1 MSTTV
6 RTTAT
11 KAKQRVPMDSARK
24 TALVGGAFYVITFAA
39 SIPALLLLAP
49 VLHHPDYIAGAGAD
63 TSVLWGCFLDL
74 VTALAGIGSA
84 VALFSVVKRQH
95 EGFALGF
102 VTSRIVEAVFIVI
115 GVVSL
120 LAVVTLRQAG
130 TAGTDAASLVTV
142 GQALVAVRDWTF
154 LLGPTFMAGVNALLL
169 GTVMYRSRL
178 VPRIIPTLGLI
189 GGPLLLTSTTAT
201 MFGINNLGSVWSTIA
216 VAPIFVWELS
226 LGVYLVVKG
235 FQPSPITAGMAAV
248 STPPAYRD
256 VAA

>member
-6 RTTAT
+6 RNTAT
-11 KAKQRVPMDSARK
+11 KAKRTAPMDSARK

-49 VLHHPDYIAGAGAD
+49 VLHHPDYITSAGAD

-74 VTALAGIGSA
+74 ITALAGIGSA

-130 TAGTDAASLVTV
+130 TAGADPATLVTV
-142 GQALVAVRDWTF
+142 GHALVAVRDWTF
-154 LLGPTFMAGVNALLL
+154 LLGPTLMAGINALLL
-169 GTVMYRSRL
+169 GTLMYRSGL
-178 VPRIIPTLGLI
+178 VPRVIPVIGLI
-189 GGPLLLTSTTAT
+189 GVPLQLTAVILT
-201 MFGINNLGSVWSTIA
+201 MFGVIDRSSTATGIL
-216 VAPIFVWELS
+216 VIPDFIWELS
-226 LGVYLVVKG
+226 LGIYLVVKG
-235 FQPSPITAGMAAV
+235 FKPCPITDAMNAAGT
-248 STPPAYRD
+248 TPAHRD
-256 VAA
+256 VVA

>member
-6 RTTAT
+6 RPTAT
-11 KAKQRVPMDSARK
+11 TTTRRVPMDSTRK

-49 VLHHPDYIAGAGAD
+49 VLHNPDYIVSAGSD

-130 TAGTDAASLVTV
+130 TAGTGAAS
-142 GQALVAVRDWTF
+142 LVAVRDWTF

-201 MFGINNLGSVWSTIA
+201 MFGINHLGSVWSTIA

-226 LGVYLVVKG
+226 LGIYLVIKG
-235 FQPSPITAGMAAV
+235 FKPCPITAGMAAV
-248 STPPAYRD
+248 STPPTYPD